1 MTLNVSFGVVP
12 SGRGRGFVYNI
23 FHFDHPY
30 LLFIPPTIIYLP
42 LAAASTGGNEKRRN
56 MQNINDLNKALF
68 NRLEAFDNDNLTTE
82 ELEMEIQKTE
92 AVVKI
97 SDAILK
103 NANLALRAQELF
115 SEYGTGKSIPIPL
128 LGITEGSIERNRKL
142 KGDIQAHGKI

>member
-1 MTLNVSFGVVP
+1 
-12 SGRGRGFVYNI
+12 
-23 FHFDHPY
+23 
-30 LLFIPPTIIYLP
+30 
-42 LAAASTGGNEKRRN
+42 

-68 NRLEAFDNDNLTTE
+68 NRLEAFDNDNLSTE

-92 AVVKI
+92 DVVKI

-128 LGITEGSIERNRKL
+128 LGITEESIERNRKL

>member
-1 MTLNVSFGVVP
+1 
-12 SGRGRGFVYNI
+12 
-23 FHFDHPY
+23 
-30 LLFIPPTIIYLP
+30 
-42 LAAASTGGNEKRRN
+42 

>member
-1 MTLNVSFGVVP
+1 
-12 SGRGRGFVYNI
+12 
-23 FHFDHPY
+23 
-30 LLFIPPTIIYLP
+30 
-42 LAAASTGGNEKRRN
+42 

-68 NRLEAFDNDNLTTE
+68 SRLEAFDNDNLTTE

-128 LGITEGSIERNRKL
+128 LGITEESIERNRKL

>member
-1 MTLNVSFGVVP
+1 
-12 SGRGRGFVYNI
+12 
-23 FHFDHPY
+23 
-30 LLFIPPTIIYLP
+30 
-42 LAAASTGGNEKRRN
+42 

-68 NRLEAFDNDNLTTE
+68 SRLEAFDNDNLTTE

>member
-1 MTLNVSFGVVP
+1 MELDLERDIVEEINANSYTFAYDL
-12 SGRGRGFVYNI
+12 
-23 FHFDHPY
+23 PY
-30 LLFIPPTIIYLP
+30 V
-42 LAAASTGGNEKRRN
+42 
-56 MQNINDLNKALF
+56 
-68 NRLEAFDNDNLTTE
+68 LTTE

>member
-1 MTLNVSFGVVP
+1 
-12 SGRGRGFVYNI
+12 
-23 FHFDHPY
+23 
-30 LLFIPPTIIYLP
+30 
-42 LAAASTGGNEKRRN
+42 
-56 MQNINDLNKALF
+56 MQNISDLNKALF

-128 LGITEGSIERNRKL
+128 LGITEESIERNRKL

>member
-1 MTLNVSFGVVP
+1 
-12 SGRGRGFVYNI
+12 
-23 FHFDHPY
+23 
-30 LLFIPPTIIYLP
+30 
-42 LAAASTGGNEKRRN
+42 

-128 LGITEGSIERNRKL
+128 LGITEESIERNRKL